1 MPTYTIYADT
11 SDGYLGSESG
21 TSYADARSAAGTV
34 TVYEAAVTTIRV
46 GQELDGSQ
54 YGVFLGY
61 LSFDTSSIGDSEEV
75 GTPVL
80 SLYGDGDNSATDFT
94 VEVFVY
100 DWGATLGTGDWQG
113 TSLGGLTKV
122 ATKATSAGWGF
133 SYNDL
138 TAEVAFA
145 ANINKTGDT
154 RLVIGSSRTR
164 GNNSPSGAEY
174 VNFRSSDFTGTDR
187 DPKLVVTTTLPNINI
202 DVPAGSISLTAN
214 APSVLTDA
222 AVQVPAASLSLTGYA
237 PTLLIDPIISIPAAS
252 ISLTAYAPGIEIGIK
267 VPVAGAVLAAGAPA
281 VLVDTVV
288 AVPAALLSAAFQA
301 PLIATGASIS
311 VPVKSL
317 SLTAR
322 LPGLVIDRFIS
333 VPSAGLRITTHAP
346 TRTGPLWNPATV
358 QSTSWSAAS
367 VDETTWTP
375 VAPAD

>member
-1 MPTYTIYADT
+1 MPTYTVYADT

-21 TSYADARSAAGTV
+21 TSYADARSAAGAV
-34 TVYEAAVTTIRV
+34 TVYEAGVTTIRV

-94 VEVFVY
+94 VEAFVY

-122 ATKATSAGWGF
+122 ATKATSSGWGF

-145 ANINKTGDT
+145 ANINKTGST

-214 APSVLTDA
+214 APSVAVDALVSVPASSASLTVNAPSVLVDA
-222 AVQVPAASLSLTGYA
+222 AVQVPAAGLT
-237 PTLLIDPIISIPAAS
+237 
-252 ISLTAYAPGIEIGIK
+252 LTAYAPIYGGDILI
-267 VPVAGAVLAAGAPA
+267 
-281 VLVDTVV
+281 D
-288 AVPAALLSAAFQA
+288 VPAA
-301 PLIATGASIS
+301 
-311 VPVKSL
+311 SL
-317 SLTAR
+317 SVSANA
-322 LPGLVIDRFIS
+322 PVAAVDRFIS
-333 VPSAGLRITTHAP
+333 VPAA
-346 TRTGPLWNPATV
+346 
-358 QSTSWSAAS
+358 SAAVSGFAPGLAVDAAIMVPRAS
-367 VDETTWTP
+367 VTMTTYALVRAGGLWKPVEGEETTWTP
-375 VAPAD
+375 VGAGPATWTPVSQSGGSWTEI